1 MSVDENEIDRTGQRH
16 FSNCAENENSIKS
29 EVANLPK
36 ILNGPKGKV
45 ASKTV
50 ASIEVL
56 NGVTKRET
64 PESLG
69 IISM

>member
-1 MSVDENEIDRTGQRH
+1 MRK
-16 FSNCAENENSIKS
+16 NENSIKS

-36 ILNGPKGKV
+36 VLNGPKGKV

-50 ASIEVL
+50 ASIELL

-64 PESLG
+64 PEWGSG
-69 IISM
+69 FGRSIRFNNRIVFR